1 MLFMVQ
7 CFDKPDSLALRMA
20 TRPAHVEYVKSRIG
34 HVIIAGALLADD
46 GETMIGSGYVLDF
59 ASRAEIDAFYDA
71 DPYVKAGLYQSISI
85 KPYKKA
91 LP

>member
-20 TRPAHVEYVKSRIG
+20 TRPAHVEYVKSRIE

-59 ASRAEIDAFYDA
+59 PDRAAIDDFYRE
-71 DPYVKAGLYQSISI
+71 DPYVKAGLYQSIVI

>member
-7 CFDKPDSLALRMA
+7 CLDKPNSLDLRMA
-20 TRPAHVEYVKSRIG
+20 TRPAHVDYVKSKIE

-59 ASRAEIDAFYDA
+59 ADRAQIDAFYAD
-71 DPYVKAGLYQSISI
+71 DPYVKAGLYQSITI
-85 KPYKKA
+85 KPYRKA